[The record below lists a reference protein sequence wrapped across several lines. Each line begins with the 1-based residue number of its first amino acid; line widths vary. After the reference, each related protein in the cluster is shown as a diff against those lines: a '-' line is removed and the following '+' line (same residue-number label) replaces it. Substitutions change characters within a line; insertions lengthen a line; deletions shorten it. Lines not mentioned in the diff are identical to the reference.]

1 MPVEI
6 QEVSSTVRMV
16 DGDSLLEPR
25 TLQRIVQMVI
35 QAMED
40 HERHEQRAAA
50 ERGVPRGVARQQ
62 EQGD

>member
-1 MPVEI
+1 MPVDI
-6 QEVSSTVRMV
+6 QEISSTVRMV
-16 DGDSLLEPR
+16 DGDNLLEPR
-25 TLQRIVQMVI
+25 TLQRIVQLVI

-40 HERHEQRAAA
+40 RERHEQRAAA

>member
-6 QEVSSTVRMV
+6 QEISSTVHMV
-16 DGDSLLEPR
+16 DGDTLLEPR

-40 HERHEQRAAA
+40 RERHEQRAAA
-50 ERGVPRGVARQQ
+50 ERSVCRGVAGQQ